1 MRRWTSLLRH
11 ASTAASSRQ
20 NESATSFAGSL
31 TLRKRSME
39 INPSRVSRCER
50 RASPMSMYFCAFVG
64 QDSKIMASHI
74 GKYIVSS
81 GSLLPSGPLPP
92 LRSSVGPLHFGDA
105 DLVVRVPALLAEL
118 LCHQM
123 PGVLL
128 PGADRGLVD
137 EIRNRDAKPLLT
149 ARALRA
155 KAARLLER
163 KFIHRLRHRLVA
175 IVAFA

>member
-1 MRRWTSLLRH
+1 MIVAAARQRPCPAIGIAHRKIYFFIGL
-11 ASTAASSRQ
+11 ST
-20 NESATSFAGSL
+20 
-31 TLRKRSME
+31 
-39 INPSRVSRCER
+39 
-50 RASPMSMYFCAFVG
+50 
-64 QDSKIMASHI
+64 
-74 GKYIVSS
+74 
-81 GSLLPSGPLPP
+81 PSGPFPP
-92 LRSSVGPLHFGDA
+92 PRSSVGPLHFGDA
-105 DLVVRVPALLAEL
+105 DLVVRVPALLAEP

>member
-1 MRRWTSLLRH
+1 
-11 ASTAASSRQ
+11 
-20 NESATSFAGSL
+20 
-31 TLRKRSME
+31 
-39 INPSRVSRCER
+39 
-50 RASPMSMYFCAFVG
+50 
-64 QDSKIMASHI
+64 
-74 GKYIVSS
+74 
-81 GSLLPSGPLPP
+81 SGPLPP

-105 DLVVRVPALLAEL
+105 DLVGRVPGSLPEP

-123 PGVLL
+123 PGVVL

-175 IVAFA
+175 IVAFGALRREDDRVIGRLGRAGEAIRHQTLSLPAFLLALLSIATGGLAGMTN